1 VGVDLI
7 VGGVIDP
14 ALIENTDYY
23 RIAATRTT
31 STGWVS
37 YIPDTN
43 PLITLGTDVRF
54 ILETVK
60 SGVASYSDSDSD
72 TEAPPGNPNDLEYSF
87 TVAMQ
92 PQFTPWPTRILN
104 NVITNKNPLCYPAY
118 YLTDDAL
125 VTITVYD
132 IKGRAVVKLLDKAFR
147 KGGQNIKEGG
157 WNGDNKAG
165 NKLGVGLYYVHI
177 RAKRV
182 SDGKVILNSFQK
194 VVIAK

>member
-1 VGVDLI
+1 
-7 VGGVIDP
+7 
-14 ALIENTDYY
+14 
-23 RIAATRTT
+23 
-31 STGWVS
+31 
-37 YIPDTN
+37 
-43 PLITLGTDVRF
+43 
-54 ILETVK
+54 
-60 SGVASYSDSDSD
+60 
-72 TEAPPGNPNDLEYSF
+72 
-87 TVAMQ
+87 
-92 PQFTPWPTRILN
+92 
-104 NVITNKNPLCYPAY
+104 
-118 YLTDDAL
+118 
-125 VTITVYD
+125 D